1 MSQPIKFFQ
10 GLKENF
16 PPQDPTIGALYCCI
30 DTQETYLCIKSNTFT
45 LYSSALPESAIINST
60 REKLREWQQSGVW
73 DGSTLTWSFNE
84 DILTITSSSG
94 TSSAN
99 IQGINSAYEGAI
111 EPVQGQEIWISPDEA
126 IWNFLIGDK
135 GDKGPDYCL
144 TATDKIQLAE
154 QVIVLM
160 TTTITEGFVLV
171 DNSYLQTSDGLI
183 FIPKESEA

>member
-16 PPQDPTIGALYCCI
+16 PPAQSTIGALYCCI
-30 DTQETYLCIKSNTFT
+30 DTQETYLCINSNTFT
-45 LYSSALPESAIINST
+45 LYSSVLPESVVINST
-60 REKLREWQQSGVW
+60 RDKLLEWQQSGVW
-73 DGSTLTWSFNE
+73 DGETLTWSFNE

-94 TSSAN
+94 ISSAN
-99 IQGINSAYEGAI
+99 LQGISASYEGTA

-160 TTTITEGFVLV
+160 TTAITEGFVLV